1 MPWLLYLHHQTGAK
15 VHFWP
20 FDGLDIPAGRSAIVE
35 AYPSMWR
42 RGRVA
47 PENMTDD
54 HYDAYTIAD
63 WLRLVDQDGRLQLA
77 LHPPLTPPERAVAEV
92 EGWILGVGSAVAPN
106 KLC

>member
-1 MPWLLYLHHQTGAK
+1 
-15 VHFWP
+15 
-20 FDGLDIPAGRSAIVE
+20 
-35 AYPSMWR
+35 MWR

-63 WLRLVDQDGRLQLA
+63 CWLRLADQDGRLQLA

-92 EGWILGVGSAVAPN
+92 EDWILGVGSAVAPN
-106 KLC
+106 EFC